1 LPSDLL
7 QRLTSALA
15 DRYRI
20 ERRLGGGGM
29 ATVFLAED
37 LRHHRLV
44 AIKVLKPDVALAIGH
59 ARFLRE
65 IATVSSLE
73 HPHILPLLE
82 SEIADGLPIYVMPYV
97 EGETLRARLDREGE
111 LPLEDVT
118 RITSEVADAL
128 AYAHGRG
135 VVHRDIK
142 PENILLEHG
151 RAVVADFGI
160 ARAASPGAGRL
171 TATGVAVGT
180 PAYMSPEQASG
191 TRELDGRSDLY
202 SLACV
207 VHEMLTG
214 QPPFFGMRP
223 ESLIYQH
230 MRVTPRPVTE
240 LRPTLPEAVGATIRR
255 ALAKLPADRHST
267 VSEFASEL
275 MASAGADRTPVPED
289 APAPSPDPV
298 RPRSWGAWVPG
309 LAIVSVCL
317 LMTGMAAWRH
327 WWPFTHGSVNA
338 STAERRDWVLVA
350 EFDGPADDPELA
362 HSVRH
367 LVVSA
372 IDQSVSA
379 TVLPEEQV
387 ALGLERAGK
396 PDSLPV
402 RSELARELAYR
413 AGIRTVLD
421 GEIVR
426 LERRYSVTLRL
437 IDVEADRELIT
448 LHEVAR
454 SEADLMTALRRLG
467 GRLQRRFDREPD
479 ILRRTPI
486 GSSRAWP
493 VATSSFEAY
502 RRFAEGSVL
511 WSRGDARGALR
522 LDREAVA
529 VDPTFGSAW
538 AAMGWCWFRLGRVD
552 SGLVSIREALRHPRS
567 LTPAYRL
574 YLDGV
579 QAWWGGDR
587 ATAKEVFSRVAHAY
601 PDAYETGFALGNWA
615 TIMISEG
622 RYDEALAL
630 FNRMEQGPF
639 GVTPIGW
646 KLRANTLIALGRLTE
661 ARALIANLQD
671 DARLGLELTLALA
684 ECRWASAESL
694 AIVAAKS
701 SGSDAGGQPWQL
713 AAVRGELRR
722 ADALLLQA
730 EGSAYEARAVTRAR
744 HARARVLLSQLCGW
758 PVPGP
763 GPWLEADT
771 AVSALITRGYMAA
784 TAGDTTLAR
793 RLLTVLRTRPT
804 VRLGAHGAAMDF
816 LEACIAARAG
826 RWGEVIARIERP
838 AREGTDVAATRNDP
852 VSDRIGTAPERW
864 LVASAY
870 ERLGQPDSAM
880 AFYERMLGPGSPQL
894 DLVGLTHPFVHQRL
908 AVLHAQKGEL
918 VEAERH
924 LAILER
930 DVTRPDPEVRRL
942 IDEARDAVRAARSG
956 AMRAA
961 ITPPTWS
968 IPRLGRV
975 Q

>member
-1 LPSDLL
+1 LSSHLL
-7 QRLTSALA
+7 DRLTSALA

-29 ATVFLAED
+29 AKVFLAED

-44 AIKVLKPDVALAIGH
+44 AIKVLKPEVALAIGH

-65 IATVSSLE
+65 IATLSSLT

-82 SEIADGLPIYVMPYV
+82 SGIVEGLPIYVMPYV
-97 EGETLRARLDREGE
+97 EGEPLRARLDREGE

-142 PENILLEHG
+142 PENILLEQG

-160 ARAASPGAGRL
+160 ARAASPGTGRL
-171 TATGVAVGT
+171 TATGVVVGT
-180 PAYMSPEQASG
+180 PAYLSPEQASG
-191 TRELDGRSDLY
+191 GRELDGRSDLY

-214 QPPFFGMRP
+214 QPPFHGMRP

-240 LRPTLPEAVGATIRR
+240 LRPTLPEAVGATIER

-267 VSEFASEL
+267 VAEFASEL
-275 MASAGADRTPVPED
+275 RAGASEHRTPVPAEVP
-289 APAPSPDPV
+289 APARDPV
-298 RPRSWGAWVPG
+298 RPGSSRAWVSG
-309 LAIVSVCL
+309 LVIVSVCL
-317 LMTGMAAWRH
+317 LMTGLAAWRH
-327 WWPFTHGSVNA
+327 WWPFAEGSVRA
-338 STAERRDWVLVA
+338 STPERRDWVLVA

-372 IDQSVSA
+372 IDQSA
-379 TVLPEEQV
+379 NAAVLPAEQV
-387 ALGLERAGK
+387 ALGLERAGR

-402 RSELARELAYR
+402 KPELARELAYR

-426 LERRYSVTLRL
+426 LGSRYSVTLRL
-437 IDVEADRELIT
+437 IDVEADRELLT
-448 LHEVAR
+448 LHDVAR
-454 SEADLMTALRRLG
+454 SEADLMRVLRRLG
-467 GRLQRRFDREPD
+467 GRLQTRFDRQAD
-479 ILRRTPI
+479 LVRRTAL
-486 GSSRAWP
+486 GRSRSWP

-511 WSRGDARGALR
+511 WDRGDSRGALR

-552 SGLVSIREALRHPRS
+552 SAQASIREALRHPRS

-579 QAWWGGDR
+579 LAWWGGDP
-587 ATAKEVFSRVAHAY
+587 ATAKEVFSRVARAY
-601 PDAYETGFALGNWA
+601 PDAFETGFALGNWS
-615 TIMISEG
+615 TIALSEG

-630 FNRMEQGPF
+630 LDRMGQGAF
-639 GVTPIGW
+639 EVTPVVW
-646 KLRANTLIALGRLTE
+646 KLRAGMLIALGRLLE
-661 ARALIANLQD
+661 ARAAIAHLQD
-671 DARLGLELTLALA
+671 DARLEMEFTLALA

-694 AIVAAKS
+694 AVAAAKS

-730 EGSAYEARAVTRAR
+730 ERSAYEARAVTRAR
-744 HARARVLLSQLCGW
+744 YARARVLLSQMYGW
-758 PVPGP
+758 PAPTP

-771 AVSALITRGYMAA
+771 TVSALITRGYLAVA
-784 TAGDTTLAR
+784 AGDTTRAR
-793 RLLTVLRTRPT
+793 RLLTELRSRRT
-804 VRLGAHGAAMDF
+804 VRLGAHGAATEF
-816 LEACIAARAG
+816 LEACIAARAE
-826 RWGEVIARIERP
+826 RWDEVIARIARP
-838 AREGTDVAATRNDP
+838 ARDGSDVMVMRNDP
-852 VSDRIGTAPERW
+852 ISDRIGTAPERW
-864 LVASAY
+864 MVASAH
-870 ERLGQPDSAM
+870 ERLGHPDSAIV
-880 AFYERMLGPGSPQL
+880 FYERMLGPGSPQH

-908 AVLHAQKGEL
+908 AVLRARKGEL
-918 VEAERH
+918 AEAERH
-924 LAILER
+924 LAVLER
-930 DVTRPDPEVRRL
+930 DVTRPDPEVRHL
-942 IDEARDAVRAARSG
+942 IDQARDAVGEARGGATRAALVR
-956 AMRAA
+956 
-961 ITPPTWS
+961 
-968 IPRLGRV
+968 
-975 Q
+975 